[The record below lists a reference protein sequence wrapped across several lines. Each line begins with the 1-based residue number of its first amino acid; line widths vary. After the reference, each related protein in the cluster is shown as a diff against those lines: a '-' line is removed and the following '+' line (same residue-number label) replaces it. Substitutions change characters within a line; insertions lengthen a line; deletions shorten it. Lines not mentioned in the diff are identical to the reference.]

1 LEHCIVTTDRVQ
13 HTDDAADNPA
23 LARIRPWQADPK
35 WGVVSGVV
43 QPRFTI
49 SLSGP
54 SEAAVLFAKARAD
67 RRLAQQAIESQ
78 HAAAIAEARVVFN
91 NGDSTKKELA
101 EAIHQADS
109 ERILRE
115 DRLAAAFDEY
125 TTDATIQRAR
135 QAAQAANERSWRD
148 SIAAWQQ
155 QP

>member
-1 LEHCIVTTDRVQ
+1 VTTDRVQ
-13 HTDDAADNPA
+13 DTDDAADNPA
-23 LARIRPWQADPK
+23 LARIRPWEPDPR
-35 WGVVSGVV
+35 WGVIPGSTP
-43 QPRFTI
+43 PRFTI

-54 SEAAVLFAKARAD
+54 TEAAVLFAKARAD
-67 RRLAQQAIESQ
+67 RRLMQQQIEAQ

-101 EAIHQADS
+101 EAIHQADAV
-109 ERILRE
+109 RILRE
-115 DRLAAAFDEY
+115 DRLAAAFDHFSA
-125 TTDATIQRAR
+125 DATIQRAR